1 VISLNKK
8 IQVLM
13 MVVCLFA
20 IASTG
25 FVNATPKVLKQV
37 NMLYSTSENPDKWLP
52 VPGNQVS
59 DFKLTLDASVE
70 WYYLD
75 IKFIKPTFL
84 EEGYYMFWLTPP
96 TDQAFWDYWAA
107 KGVTASAGSG
117 TWQYWMWR
125 IIRPTAT
132 WNTRFPIFALY
143 SDGEGNYKLCDGL
156 QRWAFGE
163 YQATL
168 RVNGDYP
175 KGIYAFTCHQ
185 AFAPGTPTPIDN
197 PLDGVVMN
205 IEFR

>member
-1 VISLNKK
+1 MKK
-8 IQVLM
+8 TAIVVM
-13 MVVCLFA
+13 MVICLFA
-20 IASTG
+20 IVPLG
-25 FVNATPKVLKQV
+25 LVNATPKVLKQV

-96 TDQAFWDYWAA
+96 TDPEFWAYWDA
-107 KGVTASAGSG
+107 KGVNAAAIPSPDPSIH
-117 TWQYWMWR
+117 WKFIMWR
-125 IIRPTAT
+125 IITGVVPM
-132 WNTRFPIFALY
+132 FSLY
-143 SDGEGNYKLCDGL
+143 SDGAGNYKLCDGL
-156 QRWAFGE
+156 QRFAFGMS
-163 YQATL
+163 QATL

-175 KGIYAFTCHQ
+175 KGTYTFTCN
-185 AFAPGTPTPIDN
+185 AAVGPAPSYVPIVPN
-197 PLDGVVMN
+197 PLDNLVMN